1 MRVHDKTFQPYISAD
16 LLQERVRELAQKVAA
31 DLGDIRP
38 IFVGI
43 LNGSFMFVS
52 DFLKHY
58 PYACELSFIKLSS
71 YSGMESTDNVRSLIG
86 MDENPEG
93 RTVIILEDIVDTGNT
108 LAEIY
113 RIFEEKKVADLKI
126 ATLFYKPESFTKNL
140 KIDYVGFEIPNK
152 FILGYGLDYDGLG
165 RNLPEIYQL
174 KTDSN

>member
-1 MRVHDKTFQPYISAD
+1 MRIHDKIFQPYISAD
-16 LLQERVRELAQKVAA
+16 LLQKRVGELAQKVAA

-52 DFLKHY
+52 DFLKQY

-71 YSGMESTDNVRSLIG
+71 YSGIESTEHVRSLIG

-108 LAEIY
+108 LETIY
-113 RIFEEKKVADLKI
+113 HIFEEKKVADLKI
-126 ATLFYKPESFTKNL
+126 ATLFYKPESFKKNL

-174 KTDSN
+174 KTDTN